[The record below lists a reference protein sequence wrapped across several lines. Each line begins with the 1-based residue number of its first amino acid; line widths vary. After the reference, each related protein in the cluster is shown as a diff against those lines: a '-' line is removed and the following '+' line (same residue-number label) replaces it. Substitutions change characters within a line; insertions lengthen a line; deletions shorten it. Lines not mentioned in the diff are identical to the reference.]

1 VDDQSILLQLL
12 GVPPST
18 PSPTPEQ
25 MDAHEQFARG
35 YQATGW
41 RRPARKTLESVQDLL
56 LGALGFPTD
65 TSLSKGAELFSAAI
79 PVVGGAKS
87 ALTGAKALTR
97 IKNPIKAWHGTPHD
111 YAAERLIRR
120 ADGSME
126 YLVGKPDVLP
136 DVPPGAT
143 VIEDYP
149 LGRQRLDK
157 IGTGEGAQAKGHG
170 LYAAEA
176 ADTGRSYRDSV
187 GMSRGGGMREY
198 DAELKIGGRRIEDVY
213 SSMERAASRL
223 PIEQAQREYD
233 KLQIL
238 EDLGHE
244 GDVLAVQERAKL
256 GLYSPESLAWFEK
269 HVAPKFTRKGRLYE
283 VNLHVDPDELL
294 DWDAPLSQHKRAQA
308 FAEDLKH
315 GRVDPGDI
323 GGFSRDDQ
331 RHVFR
336 SMGPMTTGKR
346 FYSLLGAD
354 PSTSDVLRHA
364 GIPGVKYFE
373 GEFRSVDPDVVRKN
387 LAAARAQLA
396 RWGTPEATR
405 HPNAANQREMF
416 QKRIDGLE
424 KTLAHAEANPRTR
437 NYVIFD
443 ENRIEIVKK
452 FGIAL
457 ALGAGLISQAEAEQL
472 KAQGYQ

>member
-1 VDDQSILLQLL
+1 
-12 GVPPST
+12 
-18 PSPTPEQ
+18 

-35 YQATGW
+35 KQAAERGW
-41 RRPARKTLESVQDLL
+41 KPAARKTLESVQDLL
-56 LGALGFPTD
+56 LGALGFPTEAP
-65 TSLSKGAELFSAAI
+65 LSKGAELFSAAI

-97 IKNPIKAWHGTPHD
+97 IKNPIRVWHGSPHN

-149 LGRQRLDK
+149 LGRARLDK
-157 IGTGEGAQAKGHG
+157 IGTGEGSQSFGYG
-170 LYAAEA
+170 WNSGEA
-176 ADTGRSYRDSV
+176 RRVGEAYRDAHS
-187 GMSRGGGMREY
+187 
-198 DAELKIGGRRIEDVY
+198 
-213 SSMERAASRL
+213 
-223 PIEQAQREYD
+223 
-233 KLQIL
+233 
-238 EDLGHE
+238 
-244 GDVLAVQERAKL
+244 
-256 GLYSPESLAWFEK
+256 
-269 HVAPKFTRKGRLYE
+269 GRLYE
-283 VNLHVDPDELL
+283 ANLHVDPDELL

-373 GEFRSVDPDVVRKN
+373 GEFRSVDPDVVRRN

-396 RWGTPEATR
+396 RWPEEL
-405 HPNAANQREMF
+405 AAHQREMF
-416 QKRIDGLE
+416 QKRIDDLE

-437 NYVIFD
+437 NYVMFD
-443 ENRIEIVKK
+443 ENRIELVKK

-457 ALGAGLISQAEAEQL
+457 VLGAGLISQAEAEQL